1 MNIIELFENA
11 GIYREN
17 LSAFSIEDSEKV
29 RKQFEIERSQNPVLD
44 PEIAANLITAINEFP
59 KELLFISNNRILYNF
74 FSGKNYSRNR
84 FISDYAVSVP
94 EENIKAFIDKFLAK
108 DLDKFFEQNL
118 AQNKF
123 DVVDDFL
130 NAKEYLPQNS
140 LDNLGQKLTEKLD
153 FVVNK
158 FDQNPSLSSGAE
170 AIEFIKYRTFYTLVS
185 NFRSEENDKKIRAIY
200 SKMSGSIVSAVV
212 RNEFLE
218 PMVSSM
224 VNYKPIDYELSNTIR
239 SHKDRIDAAKD
250 REYSSGSSSGMS
262 TWSIIA
268 IIIVVIRLILL
279 MARLGRA

>member
-29 RKQFEIERSQNPVLD
+29 RKQFEIERSQNPGLD

-74 FSGKNYSRNR
+74 FSRKNYSRNR

-123 DVVDDFL
+123 DVVDDLL